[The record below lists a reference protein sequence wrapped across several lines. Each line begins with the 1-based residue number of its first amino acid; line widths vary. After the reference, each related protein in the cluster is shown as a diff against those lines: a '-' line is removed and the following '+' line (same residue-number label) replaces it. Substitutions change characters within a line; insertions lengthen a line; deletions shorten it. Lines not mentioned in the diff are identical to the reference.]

1 MCSWH
6 LQLWGCD
13 DIFHIV
19 TENIL
24 NLWNSCTADN
34 ITVILMSMWYNPVRA
49 ERIEEVCVCVFS
61 FALYSVWIQRFYV
74 VLSQQHKY
82 LRVWSPYT
90 LSRRIQDS
98 YCDAQLL
105 FCSSAS
111 SLSKAAHHCWV
122 GGWVSADLCESWGQ
136 KGLLVNLQAQAVI
149 IFKSLSLLS
158 GNGPQRSESTAF
170 YVAFCSPVFWGFH
183 PLSRI
188 SKLRSPWNWVMWR
201 ARGHSGGKRW
211 GDDSVIIWPAP
222 I

>member
-1 MCSWH
+1 MTFFTLLLKISWT
-6 LQLWGCD
+6 C
-13 DIFHIV
+13 
-19 TENIL
+19 E
-24 NLWNSCTADN
+24 TADN
-34 ITVILMSMWYNPVRA
+34 ITVILMSMWYNLVRA
-49 ERIEEVCVCVFS
+49 ERIEEVCVFS

-74 VLSQQHKY
+74 VLSQQHKH

-188 SKLRSPWNWVMWR
+188 SKLRSPWNWVWCGEQEDIR
-201 ARGHSGGKRW
+201 GGKVRRW
-211 GDDSVIIWPAP
+211 RSNNLTSSDLIPAHAGVFP
-222 I
+222 TKS